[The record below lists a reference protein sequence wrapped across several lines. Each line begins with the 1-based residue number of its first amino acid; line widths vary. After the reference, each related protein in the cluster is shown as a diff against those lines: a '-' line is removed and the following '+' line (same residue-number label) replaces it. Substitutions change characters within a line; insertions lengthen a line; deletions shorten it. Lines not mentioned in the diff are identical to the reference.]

1 MLIDFGGHL
10 VGLRDSVKHY
20 TDLAPSGSYME
31 AIGSLYDVLRWS
43 ETKEDAKI
51 VLIADILALRSEDD
65 KAIEGE
71 EHREALFDRVYR
83 ATSGRLI

>member
-1 MLIDFGGHL
+1 M
-10 VGLRDSVKHY
+10 RDSVKHY
-20 TDLAPSGSYME
+20 TDMAPSGSFME
-31 AIGSLYDVLRWS
+31 AISNLYEVLRWS

-51 VLIADILALRSEDD
+51 VLIADMLTLQQAAVDD
-65 KAIEGE
+65 KQVDGQ